1 MERNEP
7 FSPPHPIMWKQSDSH
22 KRWGAQSEARGGN
35 ILSLRRFIMNGIP
48 SGVKEN
54 IALPVKSGMGH
65 AVLWSKAP
73 HPYPI
78 LAI

>member
-1 MERNEP
+1 
-7 FSPPHPIMWKQSDSH
+7 
-22 KRWGAQSEARGGN
+22 
-35 ILSLRRFIMNGIP
+35 MNGIP